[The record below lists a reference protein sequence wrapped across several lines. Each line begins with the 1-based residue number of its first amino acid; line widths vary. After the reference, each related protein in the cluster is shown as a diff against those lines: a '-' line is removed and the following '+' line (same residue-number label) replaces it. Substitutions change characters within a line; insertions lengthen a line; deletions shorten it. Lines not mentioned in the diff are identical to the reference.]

1 MFLSHS
7 VRNWTNSMQA
17 IELLIRRFY
26 ESFAHQSLFFFPPNL
41 LKIFFNFLDLHLATT
56 VLIFL
61 HHVPCKSAIGNPR
74 GQTETSLGQQKWD
87 PGGKLSYVLF
97 LIFATPS
104 KAIIFRP
111 LGHVHV
117 IIKCTYPI
125 KGLKKPEKWNYHLLN
140 FYLLI
145 LEKFGPF
152 LASLLA

>member
-1 MFLSHS
+1 MSFSS
-7 VRNWTNSMQA
+7 EGFTN
-17 IELLIRRFY
+17 LVFTNLN
-26 ESFAHQSLFFFPPNL
+26 FFFLPNL
-41 LKIFFNFLDLHLATT
+41 LLVWISSKYSSFFFDLHLSTT

-117 IIKCTYPI
+117 NIHRDLDYFRSLWIIKFPI
-125 KGLKKPEKWNYHLLN
+125 KDMKQNWEVELSLTQFSYFNFCLIVGLRNN
-140 FYLLI
+140 
-145 LEKFGPF
+145 
-152 LASLLA
+152 